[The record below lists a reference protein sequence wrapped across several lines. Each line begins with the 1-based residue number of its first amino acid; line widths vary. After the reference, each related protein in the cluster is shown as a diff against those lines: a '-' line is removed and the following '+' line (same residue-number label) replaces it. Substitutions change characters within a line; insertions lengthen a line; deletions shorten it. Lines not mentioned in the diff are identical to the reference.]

1 MLFGLLM
8 RREENGSSS
17 TYQASIPVDQILKSI
32 DDVKIIT
39 IVLMILTII
48 SVLLRFYVRLGISKI
63 FGPEDWS
70 MLVVFLLAMGQ
81 SSLSIVSIDISKR
94 QWMGDADPHLT
105 VVYTDL
111 SKASGVLYI
120 LILTGLK
127 ISLGF
132 FFLNIFSHKKT
143 QRKIIYTIMALS
155 TFFGLAYLPLGYG
168 TCAQIKVLPG
178 LTTTCPAAVQ
188 TAASAVF
195 AAFSLVTILGD
206 FALTIMAIRALYQA
220 KLPLATKISAC
231 LLLVLGSAGGVAST
245 VRMAVVLKK
254 TDPVKY
260 TQELFL
266 LVKWVLVEIALGVI
280 AANLAMVRPLFHK
293 MLVKFGVITSTEV
306 TRTGVTGTLKSGTR
320 RTRGDPHGDELL
332 LEEIKREVVVTVA
345 VEEEKA
351 PSDFEQEMVRGV
363 SRGV

>member
-1 MLFGLLM
+1 MLLGLLM

-32 DDVKIIT
+32 DEVKIIT

-70 MLVVFLLAMGQ
+70 MLVVFLLAMAQ
-81 SSLSIVSIDISKR
+81 SSISIVSIGISKR
-94 QWMGDADPHLT
+94 QWMGDVNPHLT

-111 SKASGVLYI
+111 SKASGVMYI

-155 TFFGLAYLPLGYG
+155 TFFGIAYLPLGYG

-178 LTTTCPAAVQ
+178 LKTTCPAAVQ

-195 AAFSLVTILGD
+195 GAFSLVTIVGD
-206 FALTIMAIRALYQA
+206 FALTLMAIRALYQA

-231 LLLVLGSAGGVAST
+231 LLLVLGSAGG
-245 VRMAVVLKK
+245 MAEVYAG
-254 TDPVKY
+254 T
-260 TQELFL
+260 L
-266 LVKWVLVEIALGVI
+266 LI

-293 MLVKFGVITSTEV
+293 MLVKFGVITSAEV
-306 TRTGVTGTLKSGTR
+306 TKTGATGTLKSGTR